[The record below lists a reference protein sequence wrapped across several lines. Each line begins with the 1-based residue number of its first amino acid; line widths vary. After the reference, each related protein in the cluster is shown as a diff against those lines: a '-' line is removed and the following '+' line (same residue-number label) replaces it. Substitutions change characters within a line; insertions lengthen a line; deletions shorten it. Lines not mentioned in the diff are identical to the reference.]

1 MSSQDPTPLAD
12 RFPSVPIAARPA
24 LELFLR
30 ARLGAARQAWPGL
43 AFGDADFADFLRAR
57 VADGVDPQVG
67 LEPLC
72 SDDLYLAGACAR
84 GETAAIAAFQRSYA
98 GELAAA
104 FARLAIGGS
113 DPEDLRQ
120 QLLARLFVA
129 VDGRPPR
136 IAEYSG
142 QGSLRAWL
150 KVVALRLRIDLERRK
165 RDRRDNFTDA
175 ERLADVGVGDDPEL
189 AHLKQHYRAEFR
201 AAFTAALALLTA
213 EQRALLRLQAV
224 EGLSATDIARIY
236 KVHRATGKRW
246 LAEARER
253 LVAETGRL
261 LAEQLGGRGVALA
274 SIVRLIRSDLNV
286 SLCRGLGEA

>member
-1 MSSQDPTPLAD
+1 MSSPDPTPLAD
-12 RFPSVPIAARPA
+12 RFPSVPVAARPA

-43 AFGDADFADFLRAR
+43 AFSDADFVELLRTRVPAD
-57 VADGVDPQVG
+57 VDPAIG
-67 LEPLC
+67 LAPLC

-175 ERLADVGVGDDPEL
+175 ERLAEQVGDDPEL
-189 AHLKQHYRAEFR
+189 EHLKHHYRAEFR

-261 LAEQLGGRGVALA
+261 LAEQLGDRGVALA

>member
-12 RFPSVPIAARPA
+12 RFPSVTFAARPA

-30 ARLGAARQAWPGL
+30 ARLDAARQAWPGL
-43 AFGDADFADFLRAR
+43 ALGDADFVELLRTRIPAD
-57 VADGVDPQVG
+57 VDPATA
-67 LEPLC
+67 LAPLC
-72 SDDLYLAGACAR
+72 SDDLYLACACAR
-84 GETAAIAAFQRSYA
+84 GETAAIAAFQRSYS

-120 QLLARLFVA
+120 QLLTRLFVA
-129 VDGRPPR
+129 VDERPPR

-165 RDRRDNFTDA
+165 RDRRDNFSDA
-175 ERLADVGVGDDPEL
+175 ERLVDVGVGDDPEL

-201 AAFTAALALLTA
+201 TAFTAALALLTA

-246 LAEARER
+246 LADARER

>member
-12 RFPSVPIAARPA
+12 RFPSVPVAARPT

-30 ARLGAARQAWPGL
+30 ARLDAARQAWPGL
-43 AFGDADFADFLRAR
+43 ALSDADFAESLRAR
-57 VADGVDPQVG
+57 VAAGVDPQAG
-67 LEPLC
+67 LAPLC
-72 SDDLYLAGACAR
+72 SDDLYLACACAR